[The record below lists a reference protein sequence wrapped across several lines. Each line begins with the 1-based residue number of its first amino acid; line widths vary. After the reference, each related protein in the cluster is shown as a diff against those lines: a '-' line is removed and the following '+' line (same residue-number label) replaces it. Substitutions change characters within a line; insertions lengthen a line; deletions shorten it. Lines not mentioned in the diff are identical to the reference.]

1 MVVQAITLAQ
11 MAARL
16 GVTVPAAVE
25 IFKNQG
31 IDLSGFGESD
41 VIPLEDLF
49 PQQKTFRT
57 YDESFY
63 RPEPVVGSTVLETKK
78 DDDDIIDVKEEE
90 LEKMPRTEMTRGD
103 EPEDPDEPEIVRVTM
118 EEALDELP
126 DNTNYSAFLMN
137 Q

>member
-63 RPEPVVGSTVLETKK
+63 RPEPVVGSTVLETTK

-103 EPEDPDEPEIVRVTM
+103 EPEDPEPDPPPR
-118 EEALDELP
+118 
-126 DNTNYSAFLMN
+126 S
-137 Q
+137 